1 MEIKYQE
8 AGIGIYFFELK
19 KKTGNEDAL
28 VVDSSLIGNDSKYIN
43 HSCRPNFVALF
54 DYSIRFILLKIKI
67 I

>member
-28 VVDSSLIGNDSKYIN
+28 VVDSSLIGNDSKYKT
-43 HSCRPNFVALF
+43 FL
-54 DYSIRFILLKIKI
+54 
-67 I
+67 